1 MADFYK
7 AKTNTKGIAT
17 KRHFIPTAI
26 ASYKFYN
33 RLSRSS
39 DTTTDEKRDAGRWVL
54 AFLGH
59 VNGTELATAEQ
70 MAPKRSSVLIATLE
84 YNIEDWA

>member
-26 ASYKFYN
+26 ARYKFYN

-39 DTTTDEKRDAGRWVL
+39 DTTTDEKRDAGWVL

-59 VNGTELATAEQ
+59 VSGTELATAEQ